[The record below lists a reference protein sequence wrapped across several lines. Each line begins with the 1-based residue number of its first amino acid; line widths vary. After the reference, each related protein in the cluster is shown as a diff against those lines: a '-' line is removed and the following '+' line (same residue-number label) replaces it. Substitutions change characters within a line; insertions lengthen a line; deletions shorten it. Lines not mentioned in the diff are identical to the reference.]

1 MSGKYGVQNPISAG
15 QILACYNATSVANT
29 DWNNL
34 TSTDF
39 YDASTG
45 DQLAANLKFAFVA
58 VYSSNTSSISYIKL
72 RAAAGAGDSVA
83 NSGGVVPVAK
93 AFEVDVQALA
103 TADTTSIAYKKASAS
118 DNFFLYCG
126 FNR

>member
-1 MSGKYGVQNPISAG
+1 MGKYGVQNPISAG
-15 QILACYNATSVANT
+15 QILAAYNATSVANT

-39 YDASTG
+39 YDTSTG
-45 DQLAANLKFAFVA
+45 DQLSAGLTFAFVA
-58 VYSSNTSSISYIKL
+58 VYSSNTSSVSYIKL
-72 RAAAGAGDSVA
+72 RASAGAGDSVA
-83 NSGGVVPVAK
+83 NSGGVIPVAK
-93 AFEVDVQALA
+93 SFDVDVQALQ
-103 TADTTSIAYKKASAS
+103 TSNTTSIAYKKASSS

>member
-1 MSGKYGVQNPISAG
+1 MGKYGVQNPISAG
-15 QILACYNATSVANT
+15 QILAAYNATSIANT

-39 YDASTG
+39 YDTSTG
-45 DQLAANLKFAFVA
+45 DQLSAGLTFAFVA
-58 VYSSNTSSISYIKL
+58 VYSSNTSSVSYIKL
-72 RAAAGAGDSVA
+72 RASAGAGDSVA
-83 NSGGVVPVAK
+83 NSK
-93 AFEVDVQALA
+93 SFDVDVQALQ
-103 TADTTSIAYKKASAS
+103 TSNTTTIAYKKASAS

>member
-15 QILACYNATSVANT
+15 QYLACYNATSVANT

-39 YDASTG
+39 YDTSTG
-45 DQLAANLKFAFVA
+45 NQLAAGLKFAFVA

-72 RAAAGAGDSVA
+72 RAAAGAGDSVD
-83 NSGGVVPVAK
+83 NSGGVVPIAK
-93 AFEVDVQALA
+93 SFEVDVQALA
-103 TADTTSIAYKKASAS
+103 TANTTSIAYKKASAS

-126 FNR
+126 FNQ